1 MVMTARTLSRPEY
14 EVLLHSLSQAQ
25 DGLTRLSAALSGV
38 ADWEYLFQGALK
50 HGVFPSL
57 YRRLADTCPEAA
69 PPEFLAE
76 MQRLYRLNARRNLRL
91 TGELLKVLSL
101 LESQDVVAIPLKG
114 PVLAQM
120 AYGDLALRQFHVLEF
135 LVRHQNL

>member
-1 MVMTARTLSRPEY
+1 MERHLTYQTDSELLEEGGPDPRPAPGAAAPGLLMTARDLPRPEY

-38 ADWEYLFQGALK
+38 VDWDYLFQGALK

-69 PPEFLAE
+69 PPEVLAAWR
-76 MQRLYRLNARRNLRL
+76 RLY
-91 TGELLKVLSL
+91 
-101 LESQDVVAIPLKG
+101 Q
-114 PVLAQM
+114 
-120 AYGDLALRQFHVLEF
+120 
-135 LVRHQNL
+135 